1 MEPSLR
7 LAFNDGLGIAL
18 SFADGITESIPLTH
32 VEGNQYRV
40 EFSSMLA
47 NPRVFYGDVIE
58 INPTGENSADFVR
71 IVKRSGFLVSCR
83 LVGQKTVESPLFQ
96 GLLDKIMR
104 LGGNYERAFGGVLIV
119 HLPAAADFNI
129 DKELQTLP
137 VDNEIP
143 DNRYRRDLLTSA
155 EE

>member
-7 LAFNDGLGIAL
+7 LVFNNESGIAV
-18 SFADGITESIPLTH
+18 SFADDITEDLPLTH

-58 INPTGENSADFVR
+58 INPTGQNSADFVR
-71 IVKRSGFLVSCR
+71 IVKRSGFIVSCR
-83 LVGQKTVESPLFQ
+83 LVGQETVESTLFQ

-119 HLPAAADFNI
+119 HLPPSANFDV
-129 DKELQTLP
+129 DEELQT
-137 VDNEIP
+137 IAH
-143 DNRYRRDLLTSA
+143 SK
-155 EE
+155 